1 MTDMTICKLFRY
13 TIAAAMFCSLISAD
27 AGKRY
32 AGGDVSLLPTY
43 EDAGAKYKT
52 HEGKPIS
59 DVLTYCKKEGMNVM
73 RVRVFVN
80 PQDYDG
86 KDADP
91 NACQSIESV
100 LPLCKR
106 IKDCGLGLILDF
118 MYSDTWADPAKQWT
132 PKAWLGQSDEE
143 LCETIYDY
151 TKSSLETLKQA
162 GVVPDFI
169 QTGNEISFGMLWGG
183 HTEAESELKKC
194 FMGSGKNWDRLGKLL
209 NKAGAACRE
218 VCPEAKIIIHTERI
232 QQVSVQRNFY
242 QQIKKLNVDYDIIG
256 VSYYPYFHGSM
267 KLLENAIDDLEA
279 NFSDKPIFVVET
291 GYPYKWEVPGTDQKV
306 DYPYS
311 DQGQN
316 SFAEDLVSM
325 LEKHE
330 QVEGLCWWWMEYN
343 AFGTNLSGWY
353 NAPLFDSTT
362 GKATAAFKTICSFAK
377 DDSGVTEISR
387 DESADDVRYYDIDGN
402 EVNSTDDYRG
412 LLIRSDGTKVMKLR

>member
-1 MTDMTICKLFRY
+1 MK
-13 TIAAAMFCSLISAD
+13 IAKFLGVVTAIVMLSMLSLPSAA
-27 AGKRY
+27 KRY
-32 AGGDVSLLPTY
+32 AGGDVSLLPLY
-43 EDAGAKYKT
+43 EEAGAKYKT
-52 HEGKPIS
+52 HEGKPID
-59 DVLTYCKKEGMNVM
+59 DVLAYCKQEGMNVM

-80 PQDYDG
+80 PEDYDG

-91 NACQSIESV
+91 NACQTIESV

-143 LCETIYDY
+143 LCQTIYDY
-151 TKSSLETLKQA
+151 TKSSLETLKKA

-169 QTGNEISFGMLWGG
+169 QTGNEISFGMLWGSNND
-183 HTEAESELKKC
+183 AESALKKC
-194 FMGSGKNWDRLGKLL
+194 LMGSNKNWDRLGKLL

-232 QQVSVQRNFY
+232 RQVDVQRNFY

-267 KLLENAIDDLEA
+267 NVLDKAISDLEA
-279 NFSDKPIFVVET
+279 NFADKPIFVVET

-311 DQGQN
+311 DEGQN
-316 SFAEDLVSM
+316 QFAKDLVSM
-325 LEKHE
+325 LEGHKS
-330 QVEGLCWWWMEYN
+330 VEGLCWWWMEYN
-343 AFGTNLSGWY
+343 AYGTNLSGWY

-362 GKATAAFKTICSFAK
+362 GKATAAFKTICSFAD
-377 DDSGVTEISR
+377 DDSGIFDISDEI
-387 DESADDVRYYDIDGN
+387 ANGTVRYYDINGHEIN
-402 EVNSTDDYRG
+402 HEENYRG
-412 LLIRSDGTKVMKLR
+412 LLIRSDGSKVMKLK